1 MDCGCRC
8 VLLIIVALLLPPLAV
23 GLLGGCSTHL
33 WINILLCFLVWIPA
47 QIHAIWYVAT
57 H

>member
-8 VLLIIVALLLPPLAV
+8 VCLIIIALILPPLAV
-23 GLLGGCSTHL
+23 GLTGGCSTNL

-47 QIHAIWYVAT
+47 QIHAIWYVAS